1 MSFQDDAAMTVAA
14 LQAYAERAARREG
27 PVLRQSRID
36 ALVDELDLEHL
47 IAEGGLEGKRL
58 QLFLE
63 RYLAGATRLHHPR
76 NMAHQVGVPVPHAAL
91 AALID
96 GFTSN
101 PMAIYEMGP
110 PAAAIEHAVLNW
122 MIAKVGWRGSAC
134 VGQRCAGVLP
144 HGGSLANLTARLAAR
159 ASGDQRGAGVLT
171 HGGSLAN
178 LTALLAARARY
189 APWSWTEGIP
199 SNLVLVC
206 SPASHYSIARAAAI
220 LGLGTQNVCQAATN
234 ALGRIDPEIL
244 HSQLRKLCRDGKL
257 PIAVV
262 ANGGSTAL
270 GLFDPIR
277 DIAAICREHGVWLH
291 VDGAHGASALISSRL
306 RHVLDGIEEADSIV
320 WDAHKML
327 RSPLLCAAVLVRD
340 EDALNDT
347 FHQEA
352 SYLFHDK
359 DQPGIDFVHRTVEC
373 TKAALGLKVF
383 FALAHGGERAIAAV
397 IERQTDLA
405 QAAAD
410 LLRNTPG
417 IEIAV
422 EPQTNIVCFRLQGTD
437 ALQLAVRR
445 QLTQDGAFYIST
457 AEALGK
463 RWLRLVLMNPETTI
477 DDIAELRTA
486 VLALARAHH

>member
-1 MSFQDDAAMTVAA
+1 MSFRDDAGMTVAA
-14 LQAYAERAARREG
+14 LLSYAERAASREG
-27 PVLRQSRID
+27 PVLRQPSID
-36 ALVDELDLEHL
+36 KLADDLDLARL
-47 IAEGGLEGKRL
+47 MAEGGLEGDHL
-58 QLFLE
+58 QRFLD

-76 NMAHQVGVPVPHAAL
+76 YMAHQVAVPLPHAAL

-110 PAAAIEHAVLNW
+110 SAAAVEHAVLNW
-122 MIAKVGWRGSAC
+122 MMAKVGWRG
-134 VGQRCAGVLP
+134 
-144 HGGSLANLTARLAAR
+144 
-159 ASGDQRGAGVLT
+159 ASSDNPRGAGVLT

-178 LTALLAARARY
+178 LTALLTARASAFPR
-189 APWSWTEGIP
+189 AWTDGVP

-206 SPASHYSIARAAAI
+206 SPGSHYSIARAAGI
-220 LGLGTQNVCQAATN
+220 LGLGEHNVRHAATDP
-234 ALGRIDPEIL
+234 LGRINPNVL
-244 HSQLRKLCRDGKL
+244 PALLRKLREDGKL

-277 DIAAICREHGVWLH
+277 DIAAVCREHGVWFH
-291 VDGAHGASALISSRL
+291 VDGAHGASALLSPRL
-306 RHVLDGIEEADSIV
+306 RHLLDGVEAADSIV

-340 EDALNDT
+340 EGALNDA

-359 DQPGIDFVHRTVEC
+359 DRPGVDFIHRTVEC

-383 FALAHGGERAIAAV
+383 FAIAHGGERAV
-397 IERQTDLA
+397 MTMIERQTDLA
-405 QAAAD
+405 TAAAD
-410 LLRNTPG
+410 LLRATPG
-417 IEIAV
+417 IEVAV
-422 EPQTNIVCFRLQGTD
+422 HPETNIVCFRVHGSD
-437 ALQLAVRR
+437 ELQLAIRKR
-445 QLTQDGAFYIST
+445 LTNDGAFYIST

-463 RWLRLVLMNPETTI
+463 RWLRLALMNPETSI
-477 DDIAELRTA
+477 DDIAALRKE
-486 VLALARAHH
+486 VVALWRSYQ

>member
-1 MSFQDDAAMTVAA
+1 MSFRDDARMTVAA
-14 LQAYAERAARREG
+14 LQAYAERAASRDG
-27 PVLRQSRID
+27 PVLRQPNID
-36 ALVDELDLEHL
+36 TLADELDLEQL
-47 IAEGGLEGKRL
+47 IAEGGLEGPRL
-58 QLFLE
+58 QRFLD

-76 NMAHQVGVPVPHAAL
+76 YMAHQVCVPVPHAAL

-96 GFTSN
+96 GFTGN

-110 PAAAIEHAVLNW
+110 PAAAIEYAVLNW
-122 MIAKVGWRGSAC
+122 MMTKVGWRGAAC
-134 VGQRCAGVLP
+134 DA
-144 HGGSLANLTARLAAR
+144 
-159 ASGDQRGAGVLT
+159 QRGAGVLT

-178 LTALLAARARY
+178 LTALLAARARC
-189 APWSWTEGIP
+189 APWSWTEGVP

-206 SPASHYSIARAAAI
+206 APASHYSVARAAGI
-220 LGLGTQNVCQAATN
+220 LGLGEQNVCRAATD
-234 ALGRIDPEIL
+234 ALGRIDPDIL
-244 HSQLRKLCRDGKL
+244 PSQLRKICQDGKL
-257 PIAVV
+257 PVAVV

-291 VDGAHGASALISSRL
+291 VDGAHGASNLLSSRL
-306 RHVLDGIEEADSIV
+306 RHTLDGIEEADSIV

-327 RSPLLCAAVLVRD
+327 RAPLLCAAVLVRD
-340 EDALNDT
+340 ESALNDA

-383 FALAHGGERAIAAV
+383 FAVAHGGEHAIAAG

-410 LLRNTPG
+410 LLRATPG
-417 IEIAV
+417 IEVAV
-422 EPQTNIVCFRLQGTD
+422 QPQTNIVCFRLQGPD
-437 ALQLAVRR
+437 GLQLALRKR
-445 QLTQDGAFYIST
+445 LTHDGDFYIST
-457 AEALGK
+457 TEALGK
-463 RWLRLVLMNPETTI
+463 RWLRLALMNPETTI
-477 DDIAELRTA
+477 DDIASLRTQ
-486 VLALARAHH
+486 VLALGGAYQRD